1 MSPTIRRTLFIM
13 LTVAALVSAVAH
25 LSGPN
30 GVSAFMDKRHAIQT
44 LQEENRLL
52 ENRVAEKTQYVEDIK
67 AKKPEVVIPLIRK
80 RTSWVRGGE
89 TDFRNKTPQPAAK
102 PAGE

>member
-1 MSPTIRRTLFIM
+1 MSPTIRRTLFVM

-30 GVSAFMDKRHAIQT
+30 GVSAFMDKRQAIQT
-44 LQEENRLL
+44 LQDENRLL
-52 ENRVAEKTQYVEDIK
+52 ETRVAEKTQYVEDIK

-80 RTSWVRGGE
+80 RTNWVREGE
-89 TDFRNKTPQPAAK
+89 TDFRKKLSQPPAN
-102 PAGE
+102 PAGK

>member
-1 MSPTIRRTLFIM
+1 MSPTIRRTLFVM

-25 LSGPN
+25 LRGPN
-30 GVSAFMDKRHAIQT
+30 GVSAFLDKRQAIQA

-80 RTSWVRGGE
+80 RTSWVRVGE
-89 TDFRNKTPQPAAK
+89 TDFRKKLPQPAANPTGK
-102 PAGE
+102 